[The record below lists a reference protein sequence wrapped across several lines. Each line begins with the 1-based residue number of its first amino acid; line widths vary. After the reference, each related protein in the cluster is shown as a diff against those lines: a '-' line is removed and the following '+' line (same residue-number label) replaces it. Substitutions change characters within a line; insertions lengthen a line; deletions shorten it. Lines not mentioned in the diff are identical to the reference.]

1 MDLKSALKKG
11 EAILKAVNNKSA
23 SNDARVILSNVLNCS
38 KIFLIA
44 NYDYQLTEDEEAKFA
59 ELIELRAKGV
69 PLQYI
74 TGKQEFMSL
83 QFRVNSNVLIPRQE
97 TEILVETIIDYIKNK
112 RGILKER
119 NAVSKKNTNSGNK
132 ADSVS
137 INRSDDISILE
148 IGTGSGCI
156 AVSLAYYIQNCFI
169 TATDISEDAIQTA
182 RLNASLNG
190 VKEKIDFVVSDLF
203 ENVGNKKFD
212 AIVSNP
218 PYIAKKDIES
228 LDVEVKKYEP
238 IIALDGGIDGL
249 DFYRAIIQKAP
260 DYLKEDGI
268 LVFEIGYNQ
277 ARDVACLM
285 ERDFSNIRIIKD
297 LDKNDRVV
305 IGGIDIERI

>member
-83 QFRVNSNVLIPRQE
+83 QFKVNSNVLIPRQE

-156 AVSLAYYIQNCFI
+156 AVSLAYYIQDCFI

>member
-1 MDLKSALKKG
+1 LDLKSALKKG

-156 AVSLAYYIQNCFI
+156 AVSLAYYIQDCFI

>member
-83 QFRVNSNVLIPRQE
+83 QFKVNSNVLIPRQE

-156 AVSLAYYIQNCFI
+156 AVSLAYYIQDCFI

-260 DYLKEDGI
+260 DYLK
-268 LVFEIGYNQ
+268 IGR
-277 ARDVACLM
+277 ASCR
-285 ERDFSNIRIIKD
+285 ER
-297 LDKNDRVV
+297 V
-305 IGGIDIERI
+305 

>member
-83 QFRVNSNVLIPRQE
+83 QFKVNSNVLIPRQE

-132 ADSVS
+132 AGSVS
-137 INRSDDISILE
+137 IDKSDDISILE

>member
-1 MDLKSALKKG
+1 LDLKSALKKG

>member
-1 MDLKSALKKG
+1 LDLKSALKKG

-83 QFRVNSNVLIPRQE
+83 QFKVNSNVLIPRQE

-156 AVSLAYYIQNCFI
+156 AVSLAYYIQDCFI